1 MDSSSEENNLR
12 ICFLFIL
19 TLAVL
24 IILHAQIPGEND
36 NRMLL
41 PNGWW
46 LSPAGEQIQL
56 GDFPMNAAIS
66 EDEKYLA
73 VSHSGQSKAEIW
85 LMELKTRKNVQKI
98 ELPDTWFGI
107 KFSGK
112 KLYVSGGYQNC
123 VFTFFLNKGRLIKAD
138 TIDFAEPR
146 PKYNGSLQGLDV
158 QKNYL
163 AVVFRNDSTFRLME
177 VKSKKQE
184 VLKLDGM
191 PYTCVFL
198 KDGSVMVSLWG
209 SKKVEVFKKMKL
221 QYEIPTGDHPNEI
234 TLSGDGK
241 FAYIACSNDNT
252 VSIVD
257 IAKKKAIASVS
268 TAIHPD
274 APEGST
280 TNSLALIPDQKRIL
294 AANADNNSLT
304 VIDTKNIDTPMP
316 LGFIPVGWYPTK
328 VIVLKDKTILVLN
341 GKGGRSFANPDGRY
355 IASLMEG
362 SLSIF
367 PMPDEKKLLEYSKQV
382 FSNTPY
388 KHEQLLKVPFTD
400 ESAIP
405 HKVGDPS
412 PIKYVFYIIKE
423 NRTYDQVLGDM
434 KEGNGDSSLCIFGEK
449 VTPNH
454 HKLAREFS
462 LFDNFYV
469 NSEVSADGHNWS
481 VAGYAT
487 DYVEK
492 TWPTQ
497 YGGRGGDYDFEGG
510 QAAATPTSGY
520 LWTIAV
526 KHKVSFRSYGEFITA
541 NEIIGKPGV
550 PREKGLEGHFAPLYR
565 GWDLNYS
572 DVDRFKEWNKEFSEF
587 EKNGTLPQLC
597 IMHLPNDHT
606 AGSKKGALSPRA
618 YVAQNDCALGL
629 IVDRISKS
637 RFWMETAIFVL
648 EDDAQNGPDHVDA
661 HRSTCLVISPFM
673 KKHDVNH
680 TLFTTASML
689 RTMELILGLPPM
701 SQYDAA
707 ATPMFNAFTTLAD
720 TGRYTAEEPRWDL
733 NERNKN
739 GSYGETLMDKFN
751 MKKEDDIPDRVF
763 SEIIWQ
769 VVTGKQMPV
778 PRYSIFSRNL
788 FSKERY

>member
-1 MDSSSEENNLR
+1 MKIRLLSIITFIAVMTLR
-12 ICFLFIL
+12 S
-19 TLAVL
+19 
-24 IILHAQIPGEND
+24 QIPGEKD
-36 NRMLL
+36 GRILL

-46 LSPAGEQIQL
+46 LTPAGEQIPL
-56 GDFPMNAAIS
+56 GDFPMNAALS
-66 EDEKYLA
+66 EDEKYIA

-85 LMELKTRKNVQKI
+85 FVSLQTKRTVQKI
-98 ELPDTWFGI
+98 ELPDTWYGI
-107 KFSGK
+107 KFSGG

-123 VFTFFLNKGRLIKAD
+123 VFTFNVKKGGLIKAD
-138 TIDFAEPR
+138 TIKFAEPR
-146 PKYNGSLQGLDV
+146 PAYNGSLQGLDV

-163 AVVFRNDSTFRLME
+163 AVVFRNDSTFRLMDM
-177 VKSKKQE
+177 KSKKQKM
-184 VLKLDGM
+184 VKLDGM
-191 PYTCVFL
+191 PYTCIFL
-198 KDGSVMVSLWG
+198 KDGSVLVSLWG
-209 SKKVEVFKKMKL
+209 SKKIEVFRNMKL

-234 TLSGDGK
+234 TLSSDGK
-241 FAYIACSNDNT
+241 FAYVACSNDNT
-252 VSIVD
+252 VSIID
-257 IAKKKAIASVS
+257 IGKKKAVASVS

-304 VIDTKNIDTPMP
+304 VIDIKNIDKPMP

-328 VIVLKDKTILVLN
+328 VIVLRNKTILVLN
-341 GKGGRSFANPDGRY
+341 GKGSRSFANPDGRY

-362 SLSIF
+362 SLSFI
-367 PMPDEKKLLEYSKQV
+367 PLPDEKKLVEYSQQV

-388 KHEQLLKVPFTD
+388 KHEQLLNVPFTN

-405 HKVGDPS
+405 HKVGQPS

-423 NRTYDQVLGDM
+423 NRTYDQVFGDM

-481 VAGYAT
+481 TAGYAT

-510 QAAATPTSGY
+510 QASAAPTSGY
-520 LWTIAV
+520 IWTIAA
-526 KHKVSFRSYGEFITA
+526 KHKVGFRSYGEFITA
-541 NEIIGKPGV
+541 DEIIGKPGV
-550 PREKGLEGHFAPLYR
+550 PRERYLEGHFAPFYR
-565 GWDLNYS
+565 GWDLEYS

-606 AGSKKGALSPRA
+606 AGSKKGAWSPRA
-618 YVAQNDCALGL
+618 YVAQNDYGLGL

-637 RFWMETAIFVL
+637 KFWMETAIFVL

-661 HRSTCLVISPFM
+661 HRSPCLVISPFIN
-673 KKHDVNH
+673 KHSVNH
-680 TLFTTASML
+680 TLFTTASIL

-707 ATPMFNAFTTLAD
+707 ATPMFDAFTSLAD
-720 TGRYTAEEPRWDL
+720 TGRYKAEEPRWDL
-733 NERNKN
+733 TERNKD
-739 GSYGETLMDKFN
+739 GSFGQNLMGKFK
-751 MKKEDDIPDRVF
+751 MKREDDIPDRMF
-763 SEIIWQ
+763 NEIIWH
-769 VVTGKQMPV
+769 VVTGQPMPV
-778 PRYSIFSRNL
+778 PRYSIFSRNV
-788 FSKERY
+788 FSKERD

>member
-1 MDSSSEENNLR
+1 MK
-12 ICFLFIL
+12 IHFLSIL
-19 TLAVL
+19 TFAVVVT
-24 IILHAQIPGEND
+24 LHSQIPGEKD
-36 NRMLL
+36 NRVLL

-46 LSPAGEQIQL
+46 LSPAGEQIRL
-56 GDFPMNAAIS
+56 GDFPMNAALS
-66 EDEKYLA
+66 EDEKCLA
-73 VSHSGQSKAEIW
+73 ISHSGQSKAEIW
-85 LMELKTRKNVQKI
+85 LMDLKAKKNLQKI
-98 ELPDTWFGI
+98 ELPDTWYGI

-123 VFTFFLNKGRLIKAD
+123 VFTFNLKKGRLVIAD
-138 TIDFAEPR
+138 TIYFAESR
-146 PKYNGSLQGLDV
+146 PKYNGSLQGLDI
-158 QKNYL
+158 QKNLL
-163 AVVFRNDSTFRLME
+163 AVVFRNDSTFRVMDL
-177 VKSKKQE
+177 KLKKQE
-184 VLKLDGM
+184 IVKLDGM

-198 KDGSVMVSLWG
+198 KDGSAMVSIWG
-209 SKKVEVFKKMKL
+209 SKKVEVFKKMML
-221 QYEIPTGDHPNEI
+221 QYEIQTGDHPNEI
-234 TLSGDGK
+234 TLSRDGR

-252 VSIVD
+252 VSVID
-257 IAKKKAIASVS
+257 IIKKKAIASVS

-280 TNSLALIPDQKRIL
+280 TNSIALIQDQKKIL

-304 VIDTKNIDTPMP
+304 VIDFKKMDKPVPI
-316 LGFIPVGWYPTK
+316 GFIPVGWYPTK
-328 VIVLKDKTILVLN
+328 VMVLKNKTVLVLN
-341 GKGGRSFANPDGRY
+341 GKGSRSFANPDGRY

-367 PMPDEKKLLEYSKQV
+367 PMPDKKKLIDYSKQV

-388 KHEQLLKVPFTD
+388 KHEQLLKVPFLD

-412 PIKYVFYIIKE
+412 PIKHIFYIIKE

-454 HKLAREFS
+454 HKLAREFA

-481 VAGYAT
+481 MAGYAT
-487 DYVEK
+487 DYIEK

-497 YGGRGGDYDFEGG
+497 YGGRGGEYDFEGG
-510 QAAATPTSGY
+510 QVAGAPTSGY
-520 LWTIAV
+520 LWTLAA
-526 KHKVSFRSYGEFITA
+526 KHNVSFRSYGEFITA
-541 NEIIGKPGV
+541 NKIIGKPGV
-550 PREKGLEGHFAPLYR
+550 SREKGLEGHFAPFYR

-587 EKNGTLPQLC
+587 EKNGTLPQIC

-618 YVAQNDCALGL
+618 YVAQNDCGLGL

-637 RFWMETAIFVL
+637 KFWMESAIFVL

-661 HRSTCLVISPFM
+661 HRSVCLVISPFI
-673 KKHDVNH
+673 KKHDINH
-680 TLFTTASML
+680 TLYTTASML

-720 TGRYTAEEPRWDL
+720 TARYTAEEPRWDL
-733 NERNKN
+733 TERNKG
-739 GSYGETLMDKFN
+739 GSFGEALMDKFN
-751 MKKEDDIPDRVF
+751 LKKEDDVPDREF
-763 SEIIWQ
+763 NEIIWR
-769 VVTGKQMPV
+769 VVTGKPMPA
-778 PRYSIFSRNL
+778 PRYSIFSRKMV
-788 FSKERY
+788 SEERD

>member
-1 MDSSSEENNLR
+1 LK
-12 ICFLFIL
+12 IHFLSIL
-19 TLAVL
+19 TFTVVVTLNS
-24 IILHAQIPGEND
+24 QIPGEKD

-46 LSPAGEQIQL
+46 LSPAGEQIRL
-56 GDFPMNAAIS
+56 GDFPMNAALS

-73 VSHSGQSKAEIW
+73 ISHSGESKAEIW
-85 LMELKTRKNVQKI
+85 LMDLKVKKNLQKI
-98 ELPDTWFGI
+98 ELPDTWYGI
-107 KFSGK
+107 KFAGR
-112 KLYVSGGYQNC
+112 KLYISGGYQNC
-123 VFTFFLNKGRLIKAD
+123 VFTFNLKKERLVMAD
-138 TIDFAEPR
+138 TIYFAEPR

-158 QKNYL
+158 QKNL
-163 AVVFRNDSTFRLME
+163 IAVVFRNDSTFRVMDL
-177 VKSKKQE
+177 KSKKQE
-184 VLKLDGM
+184 VVKLDGM

-198 KDGSVMVSLWG
+198 KDGSVMVSIWG
-209 SKKVEVFKKMKL
+209 SKKVEIFKQMKL
-221 QYEIPTGDHPNEI
+221 QNEIQTGDHPNEI
-234 TLSGDGK
+234 TLSSDGK

-252 VSIVD
+252 VSIID
-257 IAKKKAIASVS
+257 IGKKKAIASIS

-280 TNSLALIPDQKRIL
+280 TNSIALIPDQKKIL

-304 VIDTKNIDTPMP
+304 VIDIKEMDKP
-316 LGFIPVGWYPTK
+316 LPVGFIPVGWYPTK
-328 VIVLKDKTILVLN
+328 VMVLKNKTVLVLN
-341 GKGGRSFANPDGRY
+341 GKGSRSFANPDGRY

-367 PMPDEKKLLEYSKQV
+367 PMPDEKKLKDYSKQV
-382 FSNTPY
+382 FLNTPY
-388 KHEQLLKVPFTD
+388 KHEQLLKVPFSD

-412 PIKYVFYIIKE
+412 PIKHIFYIIKE

-454 HKLAREFS
+454 HKLAREFA

-481 VAGYAT
+481 IAGYAT
-487 DYVEK
+487 DYIEK

-497 YGGRGGDYDFEGG
+497 YGGRGGEYDFEGG
-510 QAAATPTSGY
+510 QAAGAPTSGY
-520 LWTIAV
+520 LWTLAA
-526 KHKVSFRSYGEFITA
+526 KHNVSFRSYGEFITA
-541 NEIIGKPGV
+541 NEIVGKPGV
-550 PREKGLEGHFAPLYR
+550 PREKGLEGHFAPYYR

-572 DVDRFKEWNKEFSEF
+572 DVNRFKEWNKEFSEF
-587 EKNGTLPQLC
+587 EKEGTLPQLC

-618 YVAQNDCALGL
+618 YVAQNDYGLGL

-637 RFWMETAIFVL
+637 KFWMETAIFVL

-661 HRSTCLVISPFM
+661 HRSACLVISPFI
-673 KKHDVNH
+673 KKHNINH
-680 TLFTTASML
+680 TLYTTASML

-720 TGRYTAEEPRWDL
+720 TTRYTAEEPRWDL
-733 NERNKN
+733 TERNKS
-739 GSYGETLMDKFN
+739 GSFGEALMDKFN
-751 MKKEDDIPDRVF
+751 LKKEDDVPDREF
-763 SEIIWQ
+763 NEIIWR
-769 VVTGKQMPV
+769 VVTDKPMPA
-778 PRYSIFSRNL
+778 PRYSIFSKKKASDERN
-788 FSKERY
+788 